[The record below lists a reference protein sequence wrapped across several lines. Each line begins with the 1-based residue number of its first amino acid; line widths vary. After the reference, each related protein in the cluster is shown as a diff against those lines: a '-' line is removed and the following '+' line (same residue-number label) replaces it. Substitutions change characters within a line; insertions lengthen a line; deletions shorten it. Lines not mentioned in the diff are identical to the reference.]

1 MSNCLVIIDVQKGFM
16 SNDETL
22 KIPFKIKTLVSK
34 RSFDHI
40 VCTQFYNEIGSPYD
54 KLMGWLKLTD
64 DISQEIPPEILEISE
79 RVFKK
84 PIYSCFTEEFEKYI
98 KENKINKLY
107 FVGIDID
114 CCILKSA
121 TDSFERNIPLEVLS
135 NYCASNGGDRSFDAA
150 LTVMTRMIGN
160 NNINKEL

>member
-84 PIYSCFTEEFEKYI
+84 PIYSCFTEEFENYI
-98 KENKINKLY
+98 L
-107 FVGIDID
+107 
-114 CCILKSA
+114 
-121 TDSFERNIPLEVLS
+121 
-135 NYCASNGGDRSFDAA
+135 
-150 LTVMTRMIGN
+150 
-160 NNINKEL
+160 